1 MKNLIISTLLSV
13 LLSSTLFAVSS
24 QNSEMEQLR
33 KDVDALKVRD
43 VEIKNG
49 FEGNSMS
56 GFQLAGYASF
66 DYENEENGDGSFSAV
81 KFSPILHYQY
91 GNIFQFEGEV
101 EFTID
106 SEGETETELEYAAG
120 TFFINDYAG
129 LQMGK
134 FLSPLGQFV
143 QNLHPSW
150 INKLPSAPVG
160 FGHDGAAP
168 SSNVGVALR
177 GGLPKMGE
185 LRSNYV
191 VFVSNAPTFG
201 IADDGDVAIDAEG
214 KTGSLDGAKMWGAR
228 YAINPIGNMEI
239 GVSAATGEISEAL
252 ESGDGVLRDYD
263 VLGADMMYNIDA
275 VSLKAE
281 YIQQKIGESL
291 LSELEGGTWKAWYAQ
306 ASYQF
311 ESVKLEPVIR
321 YSAYQNPET
330 DRNQWA
336 FGLNYLFANNLI
348 AKIAYE
354 SNRDEPDEHD
364 EAGEADEAH
373 GNSDR
378 FLVQFAFGF

>member
-1 MKNLIISTLLSV
+1 MKKLIIGTSLSMM
-13 LLSSTLFAVSS
+13 LSSTLFAVSS
-24 QNSEMEQLR
+24 QSSEIEQLR

-43 VEIKNG
+43 QQMKNE

-66 DYENEENGDGSFSAV
+66 DYENEENGDGSFAGV
-81 KFSPILHYQY
+81 KFAPIFHYQY
-91 GNIFQFEGEV
+91 GDIFLFEAEV
-101 EFTID
+101 EFKVD
-106 SEGETETELEYAAG
+106 SDGETEIELEYAAG
-120 TFFINDYAG
+120 TFFINDYMG
-129 LQMGK
+129 LQVGK

-168 SSNVGVALR
+168 TSNVGIALR
-177 GGLPKMGE
+177 GGLPKIGDM
-185 LRSNYV
+185 RSNYV

-201 IADDGDVAIDAEG
+201 IADDGDVVIEAEG
-214 KTGSLDGAKMWGAR
+214 TTSTLDGAMIWGGR

-239 GVSAATGEISEAL
+239 GISAATGEISEEL
-252 ESGDGVLRDYD
+252 ESGDGILRDYD

-281 YIQQKIGESL
+281 YIQQKIGENA
-291 LSELEGGTWKAWYAQ
+291 LSALEGGTWKAWYAQ

-321 YSAYQNPET
+321 YSEYQNPES

-354 SNRDEPDEHD
+354 VNTDED
-364 EAGEADEAH
+364 
-373 GNSDR
+373 NSAINSSANNDR
-378 FLVQFAFGF
+378 FLAQFAFGF